1 MMSKDKSFIV
11 YLLQFLKNK
20 YLITIFLFTIW
31 ILFIDEYN
39 LIKKKSI
46 IEKTN
51 YLEQRKEYL
60 INEIKNDSIN
70 KVLLENDINEQERI
84 AREKYLMK
92 KDNEDIF
99 ILR

>member
-1 MMSKDKSFIV
+1 MSKKKSFTV
-11 YLLQFLKNK
+11 YLLQFVKNK
-20 YLITIFLFTIW
+20 YLITIFLFLIW

-51 YLEQRKEYL
+51 HLEQRKEYL

>member
-70 KVLLENDINEQERI
+70 KVLLENNINEQERI

>member
-1 MMSKDKSFIV
+1 MSKDKSFIV

-20 YLITIFLFTIW
+20 YLIITVLFTIW

-70 KVLLENDINEQERI
+70 KKLLENDINEQERI

>member
-20 YLITIFLFTIW
+20 YLITIFLYNL

-39 LIKKKSI
+39 LIKKKI
-46 IEKTN
+46 YKRKTN

>member
-1 MMSKDKSFIV
+1 MSKDKSFIV

-46 IEKTN
+46 IEKAN
-51 YLEQRKEYL
+51 YLEQRKEFL

>member
-1 MMSKDKSFIV
+1 MSKDKSFIV

-20 YLITIFLFTIW
+20 YLITIFLFLIW

-51 YLEQRKEYL
+51 HLEQRKDYL

>member
-51 YLEQRKEYL
+51 YLQKRKEYL
-60 INEIKNDSIN
+60 INEIKIRV
-70 KVLLENDINEQERI
+70 KKKYKITLEVEQRI
-84 AREKYLMK
+84 
-92 KDNEDIF
+92 I
-99 ILR
+99 

>member
-20 YLITIFLFTIW
+20 YLITIFLFIIW

-46 IEKTN
+46 KEKTN

>member
-1 MMSKDKSFIV
+1 MSKDKSFIV

-31 ILFIDEYN
+31 MLFIDEYN

-46 IEKTN
+46 IEKAN
-51 YLEQRKEYL
+51 YLEQRKEFL

>member
-46 IEKTN
+46 IEKAN
-51 YLEQRKEYL
+51 YLEQRKEFL

>member
-1 MMSKDKSFIV
+1 MSKDKSFIV

-51 YLEQRKEYL
+51 HLEQRKEYL

>member
-1 MMSKDKSFIV
+1 MVSKDKSFIV

>member
-1 MMSKDKSFIV
+1 MSKDKSFIV

>member
-1 MMSKDKSFIV
+1 MSKKKSFTV
-11 YLLQFLKNK
+11 YLLQFVKNK
-20 YLITIFLFTIW
+20 YLITIFLFLIW

>member
-1 MMSKDKSFIV
+1 MSKDKSFIV
-11 YLLQFLKNK
+11 YILQFFKNK

-31 ILFIDEYN
+31 ILLIDEYN

-70 KVLLENDINEQERI
+70 KVLLENNINEQERI